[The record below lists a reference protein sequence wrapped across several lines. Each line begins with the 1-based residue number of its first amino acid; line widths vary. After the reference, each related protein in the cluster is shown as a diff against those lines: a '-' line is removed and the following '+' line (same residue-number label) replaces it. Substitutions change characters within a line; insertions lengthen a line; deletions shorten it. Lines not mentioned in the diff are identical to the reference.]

1 MAFLGSQFIA
11 SSHIRGGY
19 KRRPTQCAGAG
30 EGPICPSFSPSLD
43 CTTAISSHWQL
54 LSSMELELTPLCVP
68 RSRQAR
74 GNVPEVPCS
83 TSTTAGSRVQ
93 ERKGPA
99 ANGKTVVAAHA
110 CKRPCHRSAA
120 FPTLGCRACPP
131 SPEHP
136 TPACHSPSLARHS
149 LGCVSIVTPML
160 ACDSTPD
167 WDPQESQCRP
177 A

>member
-99 ANGKTVVAAHA
+99 ANGKTAVAAHA

-120 FPTLGCRACPP
+120 FPTLGCRACPFFP
-131 SPEHP
+131 GTSNN
-136 TPACHSPSLARHS
+136 SFSLA
-149 LGCVSIVTPML
+149 VTCPPFAGLRFSCHPML
-160 ACDSTPD
+160 ACDLTPG
-167 WDPQESQCRP
+167 WGSQESQCRP